1 MKHLR
6 YDCTGAAYSGE
17 MRSPQIVMSE
27 LGITYEKS
35 IPQSMADQWWLFNCQ
50 HGELPSYITEMK
62 CDGRMASQ
70 YKLPDKYLTEAGDA

>member
-27 LGITYEKS
+27 LGITYEK
-35 IPQSMADQWWLFNCQ
+35 
-50 HGELPSYITEMK
+50 
-62 CDGRMASQ
+62 
-70 YKLPDKYLTEAGDA
+70 